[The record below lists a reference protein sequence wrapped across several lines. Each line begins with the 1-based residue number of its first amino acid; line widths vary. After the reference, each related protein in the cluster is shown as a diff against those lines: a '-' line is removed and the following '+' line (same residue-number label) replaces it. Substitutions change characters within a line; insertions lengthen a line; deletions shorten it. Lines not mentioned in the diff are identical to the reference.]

1 MLNTITKIEYVTASR
16 QAAIFLSFLFLS
28 FVSGLF
34 TVSAGAYRMKQT
46 RQKMQIPILTGNVI
60 VIFVSNKGI
69 PSSNVIEEIKQVDDL
84 LACKPNAGYLIIL
97 KNINDKVNSFNIP
110 SRNAKGNIISK

>member
-1 MLNTITKIEYVTASR
+1 
-16 QAAIFLSFLFLS
+16 
-28 FVSGLF
+28 
-34 TVSAGAYRMKQT
+34 MKQT

-60 VIFVSNKGI
+60 IIFVSNKGI

-110 SRNAKGNIISK
+110 SRNAKGNIISNLPKVR

>member
-1 MLNTITKIEYVTASR
+1 
-16 QAAIFLSFLFLS
+16 
-28 FVSGLF
+28 
-34 TVSAGAYRMKQT
+34 MKQT

-110 SRNAKGNIISK
+110 SRNAKGTIISNLPKVR